1 MAKLRVGEYTVFLC
15 ATSEQT
21 SLTDLSS
28 LSLFPTKLEHH
39 LFITDLQGTTPITK
53 NQHRMKA
60 PCFS

>member
-21 SLTDLSS
+21 SLTDLSF

-39 LFITDLQGTTPITK
+39 LFILDLQGIMPDY
-53 NQHRMKA
+53 
-60 PCFS
+60 